1 MNDKP
6 FESMNMVP
14 FIDIMLVLLTIVL
27 TTSSFIASGRIPV
40 NLPQASASAPDNQ
53 QAQAIEID
61 AAGTIYRDG
70 AAVSADQL
78 KAQLAPLDRA
88 TPFLLRADKAV
99 PLQRFIDVADVL
111 KQLGFAK
118 VAVLTETRQGTAGAG
133 EAGR

>member
-1 MNDKP
+1 MDDKP

-40 NLPQASASAPDNQ
+40 HLPQASASASDSRPTQ
-53 QAQAIEID
+53 TIEID
-61 AAGTIYRDG
+61 AAGTIHYGGQALGADALKATI
-70 AAVSADQL
+70 AAVNRQ
-78 KAQLAPLDRA
+78 
-88 TPFLLRADKAV
+88 TPFLLRADRAV

-118 VAVLTETRQGTAGAG
+118 VAVQTEV
-133 EAGR
+133 GRS